1 MIVLEYEDFTHTG
14 LGLETYTDGVQHPLE
29 LRKILIG
36 DLSQVTLITFFVHYQ
51 PKKFYNFFKC
61 YIFDSLWHPLD
72 PEKQTK
78 MIFCKIF
85 SFFCCM
91 NL

>member
-36 DLSQVTLITFFVHYQ
+36 DLSQVTLHTTNFKFFTISSNAILSIHYGT
-51 PKKFYNFFKC
+51 
-61 YIFDSLWHPLD
+61 L
-72 PEKQTK
+72 
-78 MIFCKIF
+78 
-85 SFFCCM
+85 
-91 NL
+91 